1 MTEKRAS
8 FLQMIRAPF
17 LSSIISPLLIGTLL
31 SYYISNQFDVLNFII
46 VLIIG
51 ICFHTATNVY
61 NDIYDTLQGTDEI
74 NMNRN
79 EFSGGSG
86 VIVKNPSLLYKM
98 YWIAR
103 IALIVAVCC
112 SIILYFRIQVNLRF
126 ILITLTVLSAFFSK
140 YYTAAPIKLAYRGWG
155 GLSVWFAFGPM
166 AIAIAVI
173 GQNVS
178 LSPIV
183 YTVMPISGISTLSI
197 LLIGQIIDFD
207 ADKSAGKWGV
217 AVRYGIQFTGI
228 LYAIVQI
235 FLCVNII
242 ILSTLVLN
250 NSWLILLSLIPYVL
264 LLPKLLKIIL
274 SQASDIDFMKKAAG
288 LNVLLHLIFSALFV
302 IAFWISIQVR

>member
-1 MTEKRAS
+1 MAEKKS
-8 FLQMIRAPF
+8 TFLQMIRAPF
-17 LSSIISPLLIGTLL
+17 LSSIVSPLLIGTIL

-74 NMNRN
+74 NLNRN

-86 VIVKNPSLLYKM
+86 VIVKNPALLDKM

-112 SIILYFRIQVNLRF
+112 SIILYFRIQDNLRI
-126 ILITLTVLSAFFSK
+126 ILIILTVLSAFFSK
-140 YYTAAPIKLAYRGWG
+140 YYTAIPLKLAYRGWG
-155 GLSVWFAFGPM
+155 ELSVWFAFGPM
-166 AIAIAVI
+166 AISIAVI

-183 YTVMPISGISTLSI
+183 YTIMPIPGISTLSI

-217 AVRYGIQFTGI
+217 AVRHGIQFTGI
-228 LYAIVQI
+228 LYGIVQI
-235 FLCVNII
+235 ALCANII
-242 ILSTLVLN
+242 SLSTLILN
-250 NSWLILLSLIPYVL
+250 NSWPILISLIPYVV
-264 LLPKLLKIIL
+264 LLPKILKIL
-274 SQASDIDFMKKAAG
+274 LFQANEIDLMKKAAA
-288 LNVLLHLIFSALFV
+288 LNVLLHLIFSTLF
-302 IAFWISIQVR
+302 IISFWISIQIR